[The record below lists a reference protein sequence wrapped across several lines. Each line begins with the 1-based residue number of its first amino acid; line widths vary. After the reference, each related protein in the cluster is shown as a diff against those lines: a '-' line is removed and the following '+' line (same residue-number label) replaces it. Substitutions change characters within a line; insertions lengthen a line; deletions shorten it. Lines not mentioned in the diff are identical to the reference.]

1 MTLAGC
7 SLLLLLRNARPLKGW
22 KLALV
27 TAMGAGVFAA
37 FALPFGRRMFE
48 FKLPP
53 VEIMPVA
60 AIGVGAAAVAMI
72 IADRVIP
79 TERHD
84 HHT

>member
-1 MTLAGC
+1 
-7 SLLLLLRNARPLKGW
+7 
-22 KLALV
+22 
-27 TAMGAGVFAA
+27 
-37 FALPFGRRMFE
+37 
-48 FKLPP
+48 
-53 VEIMPVA
+53 MPVA